1 MIRVRWDVCV
11 ATILAWLTLTWIT
24 EAAAQQPFTSG
35 TFTQNTPLASGVTV
49 SGTAMFTNNSTIS
62 LSTVLINALGATFTN
77 NGTINGFV
85 GVYSGTFV
93 NTGSGAITASELQ
106 VGGAGGGSGFFTNNG
121 SITGPVQ
128 NPQGTFI
135 NTGTITGAV
144 TNGNGSGATEPSFTN
159 IGTIIGN
166 VFSTSVFTNTVGST
180 ITGDFSNS
188 FALVNNG
195 TISGTVTNQPYG
207 FNRGSG
213 TMGNLVN
220 YGSYSPGNSIGTLT
234 VTGNHLHSGSGTYLA
249 EVNGAGQ
256 SDLVRVLGAASLQGG
271 TVSVA
276 VLPGAPLGPRT
287 TYRILTAAGGLSGSY
302 AAVSDPYP
310 FLLSSLSQDANNIYL
325 TLQPGGFAAKA
336 QTGTQ
341 AAVGAALDTGVAGA
355 SGDFATILGTL
366 ATLQTA
372 QVLPFMTAISG
383 QNYSAFSS
391 TMVQGAALFMNTV
404 ADQTGGFAPAGQRV
418 ALAEACD
425 VACVGQAAGTGGAWG
440 GALGGVGSIGAS
452 TATGS
457 VTYTAGGFAAGLDRE
472 LAPGFRL
479 GVTAGYTSGRQY
491 VSGFSG
497 TGATDTFLAGL
508 YGTYREGKVY
518 ADALA
523 GYAYS
528 DNQMWRQ
535 ITVPGLGQRTAQ
547 GRTGANQ
554 FYGQIEAGYRVD
566 IGPVG
571 GAAAEAYLTPFA
583 RLQGYTGAQNGF
595 SETGAQS
602 LNLTVAAQTTNSL
615 RSVIGAQLGG
625 SVDLGWREK
634 LAAQLRLGWS
644 HDYAS
649 TARPV
654 TATLAGAPLAPFT
667 TYGVAPQRDAAVV
680 GFSAGTAIAE
690 ATSVYLRY
698 EGTISGADSAHGI
711 TAGVRMSW

>member
-1 MIRVRWDVCV
+1 M
-11 ATILAWLTLTWIT
+11 
-24 EAAAQQPFTSG
+24 
-35 TFTQNTPLASGVTV
+35 
-49 SGTAMFTNNSTIS
+49 
-62 LSTVLINALGATFTN
+62 
-77 NGTINGFV
+77 
-85 GVYSGTFV
+85 
-93 NTGSGAITASELQ
+93 
-106 VGGAGGGSGFFTNNG
+106 
-121 SITGPVQ
+121 
-128 NPQGTFI
+128 
-135 NTGTITGAV
+135 
-144 TNGNGSGATEPSFTN
+144 
-159 IGTIIGN
+159 
-166 VFSTSVFTNTVGST
+166 
-180 ITGDFSNS
+180 
-188 FALVNNG
+188 
-195 TISGTVTNQPYG
+195 
-207 FNRGSG
+207 
-213 TMGNLVN
+213 
-220 YGSYSPGNSIGTLT
+220 
-234 VTGNHLHSGSGTYLA
+234 
-249 EVNGAGQ
+249 
-256 SDLVRVLGAASLQGG
+256 
-271 TVSVA
+271 
-276 VLPGAPLGPRT
+276 
-287 TYRILTAAGGLSGSY
+287 
-302 AAVSDPYP
+302 
-310 FLLSSLSQDANNIYL
+310 
-325 TLQPGGFAAKA
+325 
-336 QTGTQ
+336 
-341 AAVGAALDTGVAGA
+341 
-355 SGDFATILGTL
+355 
-366 ATLQTA
+366 
-372 QVLPFMTAISG
+372 
-383 QNYSAFSS
+383 
-391 TMVQGAALFMNTV
+391 
-404 ADQTGGFAPAGQRV
+404 
-418 ALAEACD
+418 
-425 VACVGQAAGTGGAWG
+425 
-440 GALGGVGSIGAS
+440 
-452 TATGS
+452 
-457 VTYTAGGFAAGLDRE
+457 
-472 LAPGFRL
+472 
-479 GVTAGYTSGRQY
+479 
-491 VSGFSG
+491 SGFSG
-497 TGATDTFLAGL
+497 TGATDTFLAGV

>member
-1 MIRVRWDVCV
+1 M
-11 ATILAWLTLTWIT
+11 
-24 EAAAQQPFTSG
+24 
-35 TFTQNTPLASGVTV
+35 
-49 SGTAMFTNNSTIS
+49 
-62 LSTVLINALGATFTN
+62 
-77 NGTINGFV
+77 
-85 GVYSGTFV
+85 
-93 NTGSGAITASELQ
+93 
-106 VGGAGGGSGFFTNNG
+106 
-121 SITGPVQ
+121 Q

-425 VACVGQAAGTGGAWG
+425 VACVGQAAGTWGAWG
-440 GALGGVGSIGAS
+440 GALGGVGTIGAS
-452 TATGS
+452 
-457 VTYTAGGFAAGLDRE
+457 AARSTS
-472 LAPGFRL
+472 PGMS
-479 GVTAGYTSGRQY
+479 ASSGK
-491 VSGFSG
+491 S
-497 TGATDTFLAGL
+497 
-508 YGTYREGKVY
+508 
-518 ADALA
+518 
-523 GYAYS
+523 
-528 DNQMWRQ
+528 
-535 ITVPGLGQRTAQ
+535 
-547 GRTGANQ
+547 
-554 FYGQIEAGYRVD
+554 IEASR
-566 IGPVG
+566 
-571 GAAAEAYLTPFA
+571 AAMAVIRSPRHASNV
-583 RLQGYTGAQNGF
+583 R
-595 SETGAQS
+595 
-602 LNLTVAAQTTNSL
+602 AASP
-615 RSVIGAQLGG
+615 R
-625 SVDLGWREK
+625 
-634 LAAQLRLGWS
+634 
-644 HDYAS
+644 
-649 TARPV
+649 
-654 TATLAGAPLAPFT
+654 
-667 TYGVAPQRDAAVV
+667 
-680 GFSAGTAIAE
+680 
-690 ATSVYLRY
+690 
-698 EGTISGADSAHGI
+698 
-711 TAGVRMSW
+711 